1 MVHAEG
7 PREVCYP
14 RCFARSRRCAQGL
27 ARVETTALSHGERQL
42 VLLLASEG
50 LAAPVEE
57 DGQRFYLLDASVHRT
72 LAESLSERRL
82 PLRASA
88 AQPAG

>member
-1 MVHAEG
+1 VA
-7 PREVCYP
+7 RE
-14 RCFARSRRCAQGL
+14 AA
-27 ARVETTALSHGERQL
+27 TALSPGERQL

-57 DGQRFYLLDASVHRT
+57 DGQRSYLLDATVHRT

-82 PLRASA
+82 PLRAAA
-88 AQPAG
+88 AQPAGG